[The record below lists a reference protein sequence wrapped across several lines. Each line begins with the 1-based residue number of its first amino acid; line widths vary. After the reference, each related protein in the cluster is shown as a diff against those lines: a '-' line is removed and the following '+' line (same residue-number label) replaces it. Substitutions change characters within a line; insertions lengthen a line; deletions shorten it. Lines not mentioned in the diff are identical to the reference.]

1 MREKDRGVINIG
13 TTSLVLIF
21 AVLALV
27 TFALLSYSSADA
39 QWKLAQKLADRTTA
53 YYEAEAKAAEQLQGL
68 DASLASKNEVQ
79 KETMEAEESSAQDEE
94 TVSPGERSVEQS
106 KTFSWKIPVGEKQQL
121 EIRVQ
126 MEISKANAGW
136 KLEQWQLTDS
146 GTGLEQQSLELFG
159 SGS

>member
-1 MREKDRGVINIG
+1 MRERDRGVINIG

-53 YYEAEAKAAEQLQGL
+53 YYEAEAKAAEQLLEL
-68 DASLASKNEVQ
+68 DAVLASGNE
-79 KETMEAEESSAQDEE
+79 TI
-94 TVSPGERSVEQS
+94 
-106 KTFSWKIPVGEKQQL
+106 SWKIPVGEKQQL
-121 EIRVQ
+121 EIRIQ
-126 MEISKANAGW
+126 TEISKASAGW

-146 GTGLEQQSLELFG
+146 GTGLEQRTLELFG

>member
-1 MREKDRGVINIG
+1 MRERDRGVINIG

-53 YYEAEAKAAEQLQGL
+53 YYEAEAKAAEQLLEL
-68 DASLASKNEVQ
+68 DAVLASGNE
-79 KETMEAEESSAQDEE
+79 TI
-94 TVSPGERSVEQS
+94 
-106 KTFSWKIPVGEKQQL
+106 SWKIPVGEKQQL

-126 MEISKANAGW
+126 MEISKASAGW